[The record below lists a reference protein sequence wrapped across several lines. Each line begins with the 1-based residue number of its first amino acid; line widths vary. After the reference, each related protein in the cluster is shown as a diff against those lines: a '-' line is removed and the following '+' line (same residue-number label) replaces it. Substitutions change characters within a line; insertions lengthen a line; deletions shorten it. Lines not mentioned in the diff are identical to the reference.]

1 MTDIATSD
9 LDQALTRF
17 DEVRLPDLLVIA
29 ELLTRSDRKYVVD
42 ESVLPELLAQL
53 DPSIRALEIDGA
65 RTFRYES
72 MYFDTPDLVCFH
84 EAARGRPNRFKVR
97 TRAYLDSDSCSLEVK
112 ARDHR
117 GNTVKER
124 IEHAIEQR
132 AELTDSGREFV
143 SGYEH
148 PGHHVARL
156 EPTLWTV
163 YRRATLLLSV
173 DTRTTI
179 DTGLTFVTPDGR
191 TIAADR
197 WAIIESKSMG
207 KPTVVD
213 RLLWQMGH
221 RPISFSK
228 YAVGMSVL
236 YPELPAHRWN
246 RPLRDVFDWQP
257 ASHPLPVS
265 ARRGSAS

>member
-84 EAARGRPNRFKVR
+84 EAARSRPTRFKVR
-97 TRAYLDSDSCSLEVK
+97 TRAYLDSGACSLEVK

-124 IEHAIEQR
+124 IDHAIEQR
-132 AELTDSGREFV
+132 AELTDAGRDFV
-143 SGYEH
+143 AGYEH
-148 PGHHVARL
+148 PGRHVARL
-156 EPTLWTV
+156 EPTLWTA

-179 DTGLTFVTPDGR
+179 DTGLSFVTTDGR
-191 TIAADR
+191 SIGAGR
-197 WAIIESKSMG
+197 WAVVESKSMG
-207 KPTVVD
+207 KPTVLD
-213 RLLWQMGH
+213 RALWQMGH

-236 YPELPAHRWN
+236 HPELPAHRWN
-246 RPLRDVFDWQP
+246 RPLRTAFGWQP
-257 ASHPLPVS
+257 GSHPLPATV
-265 ARRGSAS
+265 RRGSTS

>member
-1 MTDIATSD
+1 MTTVPSEVDR
-9 LDQALTRF
+9 ALM
-17 DEVRLPDLLVIA
+17 RLGMVELPELLEAA

-42 ESVLPELLAQL
+42 ESLVPELVARL